1 MTNADAHNHPSDPP
15 DPSPADPHA
24 GHDHG
29 NCEEALQELYTFLDG
44 ELTDARRARITTH
57 LNDCSPCLEVFD
69 FEAELRLVVKHK
81 CRDEVPESLRLRVA
95 ERIMAFDLS
104 TEPSVETSG
113 DAPSGA

>member
-1 MTNADAHNHPSDPP
+1 MTNAEGHDNPTDVPIVDA
-15 DPSPADPHA
+15 HA

-29 NCEEALQELYTFLDG
+29 NCEEALHELYTFLDG
-44 ELTDARRARITTH
+44 ELTEDKRDRITTH

-81 CRDEVPESLRLRVA
+81 CRDEVPESLRMRVA

-104 TEPSVETSG
+104 SEPSVDASG
-113 DAPSGA
+113 DAPFGA

>member
-1 MTNADAHNHPSDPP
+1 MDADTTGPP
-15 DPSPADPHA
+15 KRCHA

-29 NCEEALQELYTFLDG
+29 NCEEALHELYTFLDG
-44 ELTDARRARITTH
+44 ELTEAKRVRITTH

-95 ERIMAFDLS
+95 ERIMAFDLGAES
-104 TEPSVETSG
+104 SVDAGG
-113 DAPSGA
+113 DASSGA